1 MKGFKFRLQ
10 SVLNYRRFQKRQCEA
25 QLSVA
30 VQKRREAAALLEQA
44 KASLRDAETEIASV
58 LKNPVKV
65 AELVS
70 LQGLIAS
77 HRVASQT
84 ALKNFESAGH
94 QFEQARQAVLDAQ
107 TNCKRI
113 EHLKAQRK
121 QAALSEQLKLDELQT
136 EEFLRAKFAAFES
149 A

>member
-84 ALKNFESAGH
+84 ALKILNLLVIS
-94 QFEQARQAVLDAQ
+94 
-107 TNCKRI
+107 
-113 EHLKAQRK
+113 
-121 QAALSEQLKLDELQT
+121 LSRPVKPY
-136 EEFLRAKFAAFES
+136 
-149 A
+149 